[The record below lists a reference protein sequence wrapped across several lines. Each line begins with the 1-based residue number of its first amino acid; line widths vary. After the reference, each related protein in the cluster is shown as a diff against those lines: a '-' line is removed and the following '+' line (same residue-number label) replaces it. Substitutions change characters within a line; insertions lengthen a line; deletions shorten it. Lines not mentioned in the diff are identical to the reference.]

1 MKLVGV
7 VDRMQRGSS
16 MAELPLP
23 HAHPETNP
31 QEPATPPGVGAKV
44 EAADSDALQETD
56 LEPEDQETDDPAEMK
71 HGRPFSWRS
80 AAGAVERYGPFG
92 GVSRVVR
99 LVRNTIAK
107 WPKTC

>member
-1 MKLVGV
+1 
-7 VDRMQRGSS
+7 

-44 EAADSDALQETD
+44 EAADSDALQD